1 MISLVCQKLP
11 GQASYYS
18 KYRTQTRLDYPTIL
32 PAIINFIA
40 FRKKIGKLPQP
51 KINHS
56 INLKIIWFWSYC
68 NMNTK
73 GVKTVVW
80 WGPHRPNFPLS
91 LYLYL
96 YYIKNIW
103 KQTYYFQFFVGGG
116 LSSTKVVVTWDACNS
131 MPSGRAI
138 WQLSDAPYHTEFVSG
153 HEDNFSFSFSYLGG
167 GWVVFG
173 P

>member
-32 PAIINFIA
+32 PAIINFMA

-80 WGPHRPNFPLS
+80 WGPHWPSFPLS

-103 KQTYYFQFFVGGG
+103 KQTYYFQFFVGGDSLQLKLWSHG
-116 LSSTKVVVTWDACNS
+116 MLAIPCLLEELSGNCQMSHIKWNLFQVMQIIFHFCIFSLRGVV
-131 MPSGRAI
+131 G
-138 WQLSDAPYHTEFVSG
+138 
-153 HEDNFSFSFSYLGG
+153 
-167 GWVVFG
+167 
-173 P
+173 